1 MNADKIMD
9 SIRAALGNPQSGTI
23 ADAMPLIEAG
33 VLDALG
39 EGAPKETPTPTKA
52 DTRVVKAKETR

>member
-1 MNADKIMD
+1 MNAAKIMD
-9 SIRAALGNPQSGTI
+9 SIKAALGNPQSGTI

-39 EGAPKETPTPTKA
+39 EGAPKA
-52 DTRVVKAKETR
+52 STRVVKAAETR